1 MYRTTPSLLLLLL
14 LSVLGA
20 FWSPVALGFSVGGPA
35 AKFSAR
41 RGVWTRATVRK
52 FPSFEK
58 CIETVGVENG
68 KNLVVVD
75 FYATWCGPCEDM
87 AVILEEIAE
96 EMEEKVAVVKV
107 DTDKYPTLTDR
118 YYINGFPTL
127 VMMKSGNEVDR
138 IVGMASKEELVKKI
152 DELAAEP

>member
-20 FWSPVALGFSVGGPA
+20 FWSPVALGFSVGSPA

-75 FYATWCGPCEDM
+75 FYATWCGR
-87 AVILEEIAE
+87 A
-96 EMEEKVAVVKV
+96 K
-107 DTDKYPTLTDR
+107 TWQ
-118 YYINGFPTL
+118 
-127 VMMKSGNEVDR
+127 
-138 IVGMASKEELVKKI
+138 
-152 DELAAEP
+152 